1 MQIGVLCYCDR
12 TGAVSEAGS
21 AYYVDVTVYITVI
34 YEYEQTS
41 LITQHTL
48 PLIQ

>member
-1 MQIGVLCYCDR
+1 
-12 TGAVSEAGS
+12 
-21 AYYVDVTVYITVI
+21 VYITVI